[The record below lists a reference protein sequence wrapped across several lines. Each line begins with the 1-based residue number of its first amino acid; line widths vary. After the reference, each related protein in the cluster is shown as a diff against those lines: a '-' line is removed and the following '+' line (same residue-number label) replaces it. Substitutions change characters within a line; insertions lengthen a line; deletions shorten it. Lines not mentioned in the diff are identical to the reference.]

1 MKKEKKTSIKK
12 GTKYVCKV
20 CGLSVTVDNVC
31 GCAEAHPIICCG
43 TEMVPK
49 KKKVTKK

>member
-1 MKKEKKTSIKK
+1 MKKVKKPAKK
-12 GTKYVCKV
+12 GKKYVCKV
-20 CGLSVTVDNVC
+20 CGLEVTVDNVC

-49 KKKVTKK
+49 KKTTKK

>member
-1 MKKEKKTSIKK
+1 MKKVKKPVKK

-20 CGLSVTVDNVC
+20 CGLEVTVDNIC

-49 KKKVTKK
+49 KKKVKKG